1 MALQWT
7 DDLATDV
14 KEVDNQHKEIFR
26 RIEALL
32 EACRDGKGREKVGEV
47 IVFLQD
53 YVVKHFEAEEKLQKE
68 HAYPEYEAHKR
79 MHEKFLVDFGELKKQ
94 FDEEGGT
101 IGMVLATNR
110 VVVDW
115 LVNHIKM
122 ADKKMAVYLRG
133 DASS

>member
-7 DDLATDV
+7 EDLATGV
-14 KEVDNQHKEIFR
+14 VEVDNQHKEIFR

-32 EACRDGKGREKVGEV
+32 EACREGKGREKVGEV
-47 IVFLQD
+47 IAFLGD
-53 YVVKHFEAEEKLQKE
+53 YVVMHFAAEERLQKQ

-79 MHEKFLVDFGELKKQ
+79 THEKFLKDFGDLKAQ

-122 ADKKMAVYLRG
+122 TDKKMAVYVRENK
-133 DASS
+133 